1 MTELARVKQYFDK
14 IEVVENAVPPAE
26 RKSTLNTEAAVRFLK
41 ANLVGILICS
51 LPPRR
56 LRSHKFPTFLGRRKG
71 AIGQVR

>member
-41 ANLVGILICS
+41 ANLVGILICP
-51 LPPRR
+51 LPPVDYV
-56 LRSHKFPTFLGRRKG
+56 LTILYLGRRKG